1 MIKPELHPPALSRVD
16 ALIEDGLRLRYYLT
30 AVYAIVSAE
39 VVLASRAFGSV
50 VEADGA
56 VATTDTVFDL
66 ASLTKPV
73 GTATCVM
80 ALAERGVFH
89 LGEEA
94 RTFLGG
100 DAGAQWEGVTLRHL
114 LTHTAGLPAWRK
126 YHSQGLEKGEIVAR
140 VLATERER
148 PVGSRYVYS
157 DLGFITLGT
166 IVERVTGESL
176 DSFAAREV
184 FTPLGMAD
192 TGFRPDE
199 TLRTRLAPTRCPD
212 RARVLAGEVHDGN
225 AASMG
230 GVAGHAG
237 LFAPVGDL
245 ARYAQ
250 MVLREGEADGGAVL
264 SPLAVRAMA
273 TPQLEPS
280 VGGATLGW
288 FCVPNG
294 MLPRGDLFPADTFG
308 HTGFTGTSLLITPS
322 LGVATILL
330 TNRVYHEAEAAPFLR
345 FRRRFHNAVASA
357 LRFG

>member
-1 MIKPELHPPALSRVD
+1 MNKPELDPQALARVD
-16 ALIEDGLRLRYYLT
+16 ALIQEGLRQNHYLT

-39 VVLASRAFGSV
+39 AVLASRAFGTLC
-50 VEADGA
+50 EEGGQA
-56 VATTDTVFDL
+56 ATLETVFDL

-73 GTATCVM
+73 CTVTAVM

-94 RTFLGG
+94 RSFLGE
-100 DAGAQWEGVTLRHL
+100 DAGPQWEGVTLRHL
-114 LTHTAGLPAWRK
+114 LTHTSGLPAWRK
-126 YHSQGLEKGEIVAR
+126 FHSQGLEKREIVTR

-157 DLGFITLGT
+157 DLGFITLGE
-166 IVERVTGESL
+166 IVERVTGDSL
-176 DSFAAREV
+176 DVVAGREV

-192 TGFRPDE
+192 TGFRPGE
-199 TLRTRLAPTRCPD
+199 ALRERLAPTRCPD

-237 LFAPVGDL
+237 LFAPAGALV
-245 ARYAQ
+245 RYAQ
-250 MVLREGEADGGAVL
+250 MVLREGEADGRAVL
-264 SPLAVRAMA
+264 SSLAVRAMA
-273 TPQLEPS
+273 TPQLDPA

-288 FCVPNG
+288 FCAPNG
-294 MLPRGDLFPADTFG
+294 MLPRGDLLPLDTFG

-330 TNRVYHEAEAAPFLR
+330 TNRVYFPADAAPFLR
-345 FRRRFHNAVASA
+345 FRRRFHNAVAGA
-357 LRFG
+357 LRFR

>member
-1 MIKPELHPPALSRVD
+1 MNRPELDSQCLARVD
-16 ALIEDGLRLRYYLT
+16 ALIEEGLRQEYYLT
-30 AVYAIVSAE
+30 AVYAIVSTDAL
-39 VVLASRAFGSV
+39 LASRAFGNLAEEGGQS
-50 VEADGA
+50 
-56 VATTDTVFDL
+56 ATLETVFDL

-73 GTATCVM
+73 CTVTSVM

-94 RTFLGG
+94 RAFLGEA
-100 DAGAQWEGVTLRHL
+100 AGPQWEGVTLRHL
-114 LTHTAGLPAWRK
+114 LTHTSGLPAWRK
-126 YHSQGLEKGEIVAR
+126 FHSQGLEKREIVAR

-157 DLGFITLGT
+157 DLGFITLGE

-176 DSFAAREV
+176 DGFAARAV
-184 FTPLGMAD
+184 FTPLGMTD
-192 TGFRPDE
+192 TGFRPGE
-199 TLRTRLAPTRCPD
+199 ALRARLAPTRCPD

-237 LFAPVGDL
+237 LFAPAGDL
-245 ARYAQ
+245 VRYAQ
-250 MVLREGEADGGAVL
+250 MVLREGAVDGCAVL

-273 TPQLEPS
+273 TPQLDPA

-288 FCVPNG
+288 FCAPNG
-294 MLPRGDLFPADTFG
+294 MLPRGDLLPPDTFG

-322 LGVATILL
+322 LGIATILL
-330 TNRVYHEAEAAPFLR
+330 TNRVYFAADAAPFLR
-345 FRRRFHNAVASA
+345 FRRRFHNAVAA
-357 LRFG
+357 CVRFR